1 MDANGSEFFRSSLL
15 VPFARGEQSL
25 EWNTSLMETGT
36 TRQATVDQRYMS
48 SKLCSADRRNVAARS
63 RTEYEYVNCRGNIS
77 DYHTISSF

>member
-1 MDANGSEFFRSSLL
+1 MDAHSGKFFRSSLL
-15 VPFARGEQSL
+15 VPFARREQRL

-36 TRQATVDQRYMS
+36 TGHATFDQRYMS
-48 SKLCSADRRNVAARS
+48 SKLCSADRGNVAAWS